1 MLLLGNITE
10 YLSGLALFGAGA
22 AAFYFYQRNREKTQQ
37 RSLKEQ
43 QDLTLANAKREA
55 ETLIREAKLA
65 ANEDALKIR
74 EQTEKSFTQRRQE
87 LSDLENRQAERERLL
102 NRQLETIVTQ
112 EKSLKQTDQNLQ
124 KQLEDLETQRVELH
138 RLMQLE
144 KEKLQA
150 IAGITEL
157 DARTQLLKQVEADA
171 LKDANNL
178 TRHILENAKTT
189 AEDKARYVLSVAIQ
203 RYAGDHT
210 FETTTATI
218 ALPGDEIK
226 GRIIG
231 REGRNIRAFEAATGI
246 TVLIDDTPNA
256 VVLSGFDPVRRE
268 IAREAMQRLILDGR
282 IHPTRIE
289 EVVQKVTEEM
299 DETIVKN
306 GEEAVFKVGLPPLHP
321 EIVKLLGRLRF
332 RHSFS
337 QNVLDHSIEVAHLM
351 SLMASEMG
359 INVQD
364 AKRAGLLHDIGKA
377 IDHEVEGSHAIIG
390 ADFIK
395 RHGEAENIV
404 NGVASHHSE
413 VPHTNPLGVL
423 VSAADAIS
431 ASRPGA
437 RSETMTTYI
446 KRLEDLERIGA
457 SFPGVEKCYAVQAGR
472 ELRVLVQ
479 PEKVTDEEAYALAKS
494 VTRKIEEE
502 LQYPGQIRVTVV
514 RETRVVEFAK

>member
-1 MLLLGNITE
+1 MLLLGNIVIFIE
-10 YLSGLALFGAGA
+10 GLALFGAGA
-22 AAFYFYQRNREKTQQ
+22 GACYFLLRKREKGLQKQ
-37 RSLKEQ
+37 LQEQ
-43 QDLTLANAKREA
+43 QDLALSNARREA
-55 ETLIREAKLA
+55 DNILREAKLS
-65 ANEDALKIR
+65 ANEEALKIR
-74 EQTEKSFTQRRQE
+74 EQTEKSFAQKRQE
-87 LSDLENRQAERERLL
+87 ISDLENRHAERERLL
-102 NRQLETIVTQ
+102 NNQLEKLVSQ
-112 EKSLKQTDQNLQ
+112 EKELEQTEEKLQ
-124 KQLEDLETQRVELH
+124 KQSTDLEKQRIELH
-138 RLMQLE
+138 QLMQLQ
-144 KEKLQA
+144 KEKLQN

-157 DARTQLLKQVEADA
+157 EARTQLLKQVEADA

-178 TRHILENAKTT
+178 TRHILDDAKSQ
-189 AEDKARYVLSVAIQ
+189 AEEKARYVLSVAIQ

-231 REGRNIRAFEAATGI
+231 REGRNIRAFEAATGV

-306 GEEAVFKVGLPPLHP
+306 GEEAVFKVGLPQLHP

-337 QNVLDHSIEVAHLM
+337 QNVLDHSIEVARFM

-359 INVQD
+359 IDVQD

-404 NGVASHHSE
+404 NGVASHHGE

-446 KRLEDLERIGA
+446 KRLEDLERIGC
-457 SFPGVEKCYAVQAGR
+457 SFPGVDKCYAVQAGR

-479 PEKVTDEEAYALAKS
+479 PEKLSDEESYALAKS
-494 VTRKIEEE
+494 ITRKIEEE

-514 RETRVVEFAK
+514 RETRAIEFAK